1 MASKA
6 FHIELRV
13 SNVDDPDK
21 LKELHKALQEC
32 GQQLYAMTILICGE
46 TVEPE
51 ITLFGEDFAEG
62 KVEIDLHDEGVQ

>member
-6 FHIELRV
+6 FHIELQV
-13 SNVDDPDK
+13 SNVDDPER
-21 LKELHKALQEC
+21 LKALHEALQAA
-32 GQQLYAMTILICGE
+32 GQQLYAATILICGE

-62 KVEIDLHDEGVQ
+62 KVEIKLHDEGVQ